1 MLKRQYRPDSRMKM
15 EDHFDFEEGC
25 LKNFSCSP
33 KGNYELRKMY
43 IWKGDIINYC
53 AWLMEYNSTKLIDF
67 LETIQFNQ
75 FHESDILINKT
86 KEYFDRNYEAYQN
99 DIEVDVF
106 LKLLN
111 FDSFQLEV
119 DKIASCHI
127 ICKDQELK
135 NKYKKELELM
145 NDMILIVYHTEID
158 YIFTGVHT
166 LYIDNKIVHVVE

>member
-1 MLKRQYRPDSRMKM
+1 MKM

-111 FDSFQLEV
+111 FDNFQLEV

-158 YIFTGVHT
+158 YIFTGVYT